1 MRYALPV
8 PESGDSDA
16 IRKGPS
22 VRGRDSGRPGV
33 PRSGHDRFSH
43 PHTTRPR
50 VPTRRYGMNSKKRI
64 LGILLGVMVLAAGI
78 WYWHGLGKV
87 ETDDAQ
93 VDGRIFMV
101 SPRVAG
107 YVVDVPVEDNQF
119 VREGDVLARLDP
131 TEYEVAVAEAR
142 AQLAALQRGVP
153 LELSQTVHRVTG
165 AQAVEEA
172 TKRRAAQA
180 RDEEDAARYE
190 MERLSTEQAQTTLD
204 RRRLEALVGQGAV
217 SREAVDRAR
226 SADDGAKARL
236 ESSRA
241 KLEASSKARAAA
253 EAEMRRVRAEVDLAG
268 TGQVVAEIRARQVE
282 AQQAKVRQAELNLE
296 WTTVRAPVDGYVTKK
311 NVEPGRMVTRG
322 QPVMAVVPMSPDHL
336 WVTAN
341 FKETELTDVKPGQPC
356 EIRVDTY
363 PGLVLQ
369 GQVESIMAGTGA
381 AFSLFPP
388 QNASG
393 NFVKVVQRI
402 PVRLRLTDYDPAA
415 MPPLRV
421 GMSVVPVIF
430 TNRGV
435 SEVPQR
441 AAGSD
446 APVLR
451 GTDAGGGQG
460 AGPNA
465 TQAVKPAGNGTV
477 PAAAPAEP
485 ARKQ

>member
-1 MRYALPV
+1 
-8 PESGDSDA
+8 
-16 IRKGPS
+16 
-22 VRGRDSGRPGV
+22 
-33 PRSGHDRFSH
+33 
-43 PHTTRPR
+43 
-50 VPTRRYGMNSKKRI
+50 
-64 LGILLGVMVLAAGI
+64 MVLAAGI

-226 SADDGAKARL
+226 SADDAAKARL

-402 PVRLRLTDYDPAA
+402 PVRLRLTDYDPAT

-460 AGPNA
+460 AGLNA

-477 PAAAPAEP
+477 PAAVPTTVPAEP

>member
-1 MRYALPV
+1 
-8 PESGDSDA
+8 
-16 IRKGPS
+16 
-22 VRGRDSGRPGV
+22 
-33 PRSGHDRFSH
+33 
-43 PHTTRPR
+43 
-50 VPTRRYGMNSKKRI
+50 MNSKKRI

-226 SADDGAKARL
+226 SADDAAKARL

-477 PAAAPAEP
+477 PAAAPAGPAAP

>member
-1 MRYALPV
+1 
-8 PESGDSDA
+8 
-16 IRKGPS
+16 
-22 VRGRDSGRPGV
+22 
-33 PRSGHDRFSH
+33 
-43 PHTTRPR
+43 
-50 VPTRRYGMNSKKRI
+50 MNSKKRI

-226 SADDGAKARL
+226 SADDAAKARL

-402 PVRLRLTDYDPAA
+402 PVRLRLTDYDPAT

-451 GTDAGGGQG
+451 GTGTGTDADAGGGQG
-460 AGPNA
+460 TGLNA
-465 TQAVKPAGNGTV
+465 TQAAKPVGNATV
-477 PAAAPAEP
+477 PATVPATAPAEP

>member
-1 MRYALPV
+1 
-8 PESGDSDA
+8 
-16 IRKGPS
+16 
-22 VRGRDSGRPGV
+22 
-33 PRSGHDRFSH
+33 
-43 PHTTRPR
+43 
-50 VPTRRYGMNSKKRI
+50 MNSKKRI

-107 YVVDVPVEDNQF
+107 YVVDVPVQDNQF
-119 VREGDVLARLDP
+119 VKEGEVLARLDP

-190 MERLSTEQAQTTLD
+190 MERMSTEQAQAALD

-217 SREAVDRAR
+217 SREAADRAR
-226 SADDGAKARL
+226 STDDAAKARL

-241 KLEASSKARAAA
+241 KLEAASKARAAA

-322 QPVMAVVPMSPDHL
+322 QPIMAVVPMSPDHL

-363 PGLVLQ
+363 PNLVLK

-402 PVRLRLTDYDPAA
+402 PVRLRLTDYDPAT

-430 TNRGV
+430 TGRGV
-435 SEVPQR
+435 SEVPPRAVGPDGAAVRGEGAGASAGQAAKPAANGTGS
-441 AAGSD
+441 AAGV
-446 APVLR
+446 AT
-451 GTDAGGGQG
+451 GMA
-460 AGPNA
+460 NA
-465 TQAVKPAGNGTV
+465 T
-477 PAAAPAEP
+477 APAP
-485 ARKQ
+485 SAPRQ

>member
-1 MRYALPV
+1 
-8 PESGDSDA
+8 
-16 IRKGPS
+16 
-22 VRGRDSGRPGV
+22 
-33 PRSGHDRFSH
+33 
-43 PHTTRPR
+43 
-50 VPTRRYGMNSKKRI
+50 MNSKKRI

-101 SPRVAG
+101 SPRVGG
-107 YVVDVPVEDNQF
+107 YVVDVPVEDNTF
-119 VREGDVLARLDP
+119 VKEGAVLARLDP

-190 MERLSTEQAQTTLD
+190 MERLSTEHAQATLD

-226 SADDGAKARL
+226 SADDAAKARL

-241 KLEASSKARAAA
+241 KLEAASKARAAA

-311 NVEPGRMVTRG
+311 NVEPGRMITRG
-322 QPVMAVVPMSPDHL
+322 QPIMAVVPMSPEHL

-341 FKETELTDVKPGQPC
+341 FKETELTEVKPGQPC

-363 PGLVLQ
+363 PNLVLK

-435 SEVPQR
+435 SEVPR
-441 AAGSD
+441 
-446 APVLR
+446 R
-451 GTDAGGGQG
+451 DAGPEGAALRTPNQPGQGEQAGQAGKPGQG
-460 AGPNA
+460 AGGNA
-465 TQAVKPAGNGTV
+465 TQGLKPAGNGTV
-477 PAAAPAEP
+477 SGAAGGTAAGAASAEP

>member
-8 PESGDSDA
+8 PESGNSDA
-16 IRKGPS
+16 SRKGPS
-22 VRGRDSGRPGV
+22 VRGRDPGRPGV

-165 AQAVEEA
+165 AQAVE
-172 TKRRAAQA
+172 
-180 RDEEDAARYE
+180 
-190 MERLSTEQAQTTLD
+190 

>member
-1 MRYALPV
+1 
-8 PESGDSDA
+8 
-16 IRKGPS
+16 
-22 VRGRDSGRPGV
+22 
-33 PRSGHDRFSH
+33 
-43 PHTTRPR
+43 
-50 VPTRRYGMNSKKRI
+50 MNSKKRI

-119 VREGDVLARLDP
+119 VKEGDVLARLDP
-131 TEYEVAVAEAR
+131 TEYQVAVAEAR

-190 MERLSTEQAQTTLD
+190 MERLSTEQAQATLD

-226 SADDGAKARL
+226 TADEAAKARL
-236 ESSRA
+236 ESSRS

-341 FKETELTDVKPGQPC
+341 YKETELTDVKPGQPC

-363 PGLVLQ
+363 PNLVLK

-402 PVRLRLTDYDPAA
+402 PVRLRLTDYDPAT

-421 GMSVVPVIF
+421 GMSAVPVIF
-430 TNRGV
+430 TDRGV

-441 AAGSD
+441 ASGPDGVAGPAGKSD
-446 APVLR
+446 GTGSVGGADAGQAAKPAANGTAPASGPANATAPVS
-451 GTDAGGGQG
+451 
-460 AGPNA
+460 
-465 TQAVKPAGNGTV
+465 
-477 PAAAPAEP
+477 APS

>member
-1 MRYALPV
+1 
-8 PESGDSDA
+8 
-16 IRKGPS
+16 
-22 VRGRDSGRPGV
+22 
-33 PRSGHDRFSH
+33 
-43 PHTTRPR
+43 
-50 VPTRRYGMNSKKRI
+50 MNSKKRI

-78 WYWHGLGKV
+78 WYWHDLGKV

-119 VREGDVLARLDP
+119 VKEGEVLARLDP

-190 MERLSTEQAQTTLD
+190 MERLSTEQAQAALD

-226 SADDGAKARL
+226 SADDAAKARL

-241 KLEASSKARAAA
+241 KQEAASKARAAA

-322 QPVMAVVPMSPDHL
+322 QPIMAVVPMSPDHL

-363 PGLVLQ
+363 PNLVLK

-402 PVRLRLTDYDPAA
+402 PVRLRLTDYDPAT

-430 TNRGV
+430 TARGV
-435 SEVPQR
+435 SEVPPR
-441 AAGSD
+441 AVGPDGA
-446 APVLR
+446 VVR
-451 GTDAGGGQG
+451 GEG
-460 AGPNA
+460 AGTSAGQPAKPAANGTGSASGVATGMANA
-465 TQAVKPAGNGTV
+465 T
-477 PAAAPAEP
+477 APALSAP
-485 ARKQ
+485 KQ

>member
-1 MRYALPV
+1 
-8 PESGDSDA
+8 
-16 IRKGPS
+16 
-22 VRGRDSGRPGV
+22 
-33 PRSGHDRFSH
+33 
-43 PHTTRPR
+43 
-50 VPTRRYGMNSKKRI
+50 MNSKKRI
-64 LGILLGVMVLAAGI
+64 LGILLGVMVLASGI

-119 VREGDVLARLDP
+119 VREGEVLARLDP
-131 TEYEVAVAEAR
+131 TEYQVAVAEAR

-190 MERLSTEQAQTTLD
+190 MERLSTEQAQAALD

-226 SADDGAKARL
+226 TADDAAKARL

-282 AQQAKVRQAELNLE
+282 AQQAKVRQAELNLD
-296 WTTVRAPVDGYVTKK
+296 WTIVRAPVDGYVTKK

-363 PGLVLQ
+363 PNLVLK

-402 PVRLRLTDYDPAA
+402 PVRLRLTDYDPAT

-435 SEVPQR
+435 SEVPPR
-441 AAGSD
+441 AAGAD
-446 APVLR
+446 GPTGRIEGTGDTR
-451 GTDAGGGQG
+451 GGDAGDAAKPAANGTASVSGMTTG
-460 AGPNA
+460 MTTGKANA
-465 TQAVKPAGNGTV
+465 TAPNQPVQPAQ
-477 PAAAPAEP
+477 PAQPV
-485 ARKQ
+485 RKQ

>member
-1 MRYALPV
+1 
-8 PESGDSDA
+8 
-16 IRKGPS
+16 
-22 VRGRDSGRPGV
+22 
-33 PRSGHDRFSH
+33 
-43 PHTTRPR
+43 
-50 VPTRRYGMNSKKRI
+50 MNSKKRI

-119 VREGDVLARLDP
+119 VKEGDVLARLDP
-131 TEYEVAVAEAR
+131 TEYQVAVAEAR

-190 MERLSTEQAQTTLD
+190 MERLSTEQAQATLD

-226 SADDGAKARL
+226 TADEAAKARL
-236 ESSRA
+236 ESSRS

-341 FKETELTDVKPGQPC
+341 YKETELTDVKPGQPC

-363 PGLVLQ
+363 PNLVLK

-402 PVRLRLTDYDPAA
+402 PVRLRLTDYDPAT

-421 GMSVVPVIF
+421 GMSAVPVIF
-430 TNRGV
+430 TDRGV

-441 AAGSD
+441 ASGPDGVAGPAGKSD
-446 APVLR
+446 
-451 GTDAGGGQG
+451 GTGSVGGADAG
-460 AGPNA
+460 
-465 TQAVKPAGNGTV
+465 QAAKPAANGT
-477 PAAAPAEP
+477 APASGP
-485 ARKQ
+485 SARKQ